1 MSKIGKAPITI
12 PQGVELTIS
21 GRNVEVKGPKGTLNI
36 QFHKVI
42 EAKVEEGK
50 LFLTLKDELYE
61 NGRAYWGLARALIN
75 NAVKGVSEGFM
86 KELEMIGVGYRAEK
100 AGNDIRMAIGYSHP
114 VIIKAPEGISFE
126 LPTNT
131 EIKIIGIDRQLVGQ
145 IASNIRD
152 IRRPEPYKGKG
163 IRYKG
168 EIVKRK
174 QGKAAKA

>member
-12 PQGVELTIS
+12 PQGVELNIDKK
-21 GRNVEVKGPKGTLNI
+21 NVEVKGPKGVLNI
-36 QFHKVI
+36 EINKVVD
-42 EAKVEEGK
+42 AKVEENK
-50 LFLTLKDELYE
+50 LLLTLKDENSE
-61 NGRAYWGLARALIN
+61 NGRAYWGLARALVN
-75 NAVKGVSEGFM
+75 NAVVGVKDGFT
-86 KELEMIGVGYRAEK
+86 KELELVGVGYRAEM
-100 AGNDIRMAIGYSHP
+100 AGKDIKIAIGYSHP
-114 VIIKAPEGISFE
+114 VIVNAPEGITFE

-131 EIKIIGIDRQLVGQ
+131 EIKVSGIDRQLVGQ

-168 EIVKRK
+168 ELVRRK

>member
-12 PQGVELTIS
+12 PEGVQLNIS
-21 GRNVEVKGPKGTLNI
+21 SKNVEVKGPKGTLNVEM
-36 QFHKVI
+36 HRVI
-42 EAKVEEGK
+42 EAKIEDNK
-50 LFLTLKDELYE
+50 LFLTLKDENSE

-75 NAVKGVSEGFM
+75 NAVNGVTGGFI
-86 KELEMIGVGYRAEK
+86 KELELVGVGYRAEK
-100 AGNDIRMAIGYSHP
+100 AGNDIKIAIGYSHP
-114 VIIKAPEGISFE
+114 VIVKAPEGILFE

-131 EIKIIGIDRQLVGQ
+131 EIKISGTDRQLVGQ

-168 EIVKRK
+168 ELVRRK